1 MHNDH
6 DRLIQQCGEDLLTD
20 AQRNY
25 KEQSVRMA
33 RKVGPNEADGLYLGL
48 MASLGPMIPASMIA
62 ANRPRYSKEEFDEQ
76 GEEKLMKLAAT
87 LVKPETIFFVAL
99 AAAHMLNAY
108 NAETTMTEFGPAQ
121 LGRALDDWKK
131 LFPNAKA
138 EQIFDNHMLDAIAK
152 AEREAVSPD
161 LKKKYG
167 MFLPGNGS
175 IN

>member
-6 DRLIQQCGEDLLTD
+6 DRIIQQCGEDLLTD

-25 KEQSVRMA
+25 KDQSVKMA

-62 ANRPRYSKEEFDEQ
+62 AKRPRYSEAEFDEKQ
-76 GEEKLMKLAAT
+76 PEELLKLAAT

-108 NAETTMTEFGPAQ
+108 NAETTMTEFGPGQ
-121 LGRALDDWKK
+121 LGRALEDWKK

-138 EQIFDNHMLDAIAK
+138 EQIFDHNMLDAIAR